1 VRNEKARGRSGAL
14 TLLAA
19 VALQIVLG
27 IATLLLVVPLPLAL
41 LHQAGAMLVLTVA
54 TLHAA
59 NVTARTG
66 YATAGARGAGGF
78 ADALRPTGT

>member
-1 VRNEKARGRSGAL
+1 
-14 TLLAA
+14 
-19 VALQIVLG
+19 
-27 IATLLLVVPLPLAL
+27 LLVVPLPLAL